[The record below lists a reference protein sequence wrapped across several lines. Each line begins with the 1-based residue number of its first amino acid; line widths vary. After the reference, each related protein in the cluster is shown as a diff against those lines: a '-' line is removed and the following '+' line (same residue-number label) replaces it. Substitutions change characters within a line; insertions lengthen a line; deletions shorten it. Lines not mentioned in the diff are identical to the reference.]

1 MITQDGSRKSY
12 IKARSSSKPIDS
24 SHASEPEVKEDES
37 MTTTDNSTAN
47 SACDSDSI
55 QGGALASRLSK
66 LRGAESRELETQ
78 PRSAT
83 PRKPPPKPS
92 SSPLQ
97 DISTTFDTAM
107 SPMSDMV
114 GSFSFFQSSPTN
126 SDTPSKLSHNTEADM
141 PPRNTMQSP
150 NQQTANSF
158 SAFFQAT
165 SPTPSNSHP
174 NSFSFFPTSP
184 LNATGGKESP
194 TVDSFLGKNF
204 GISI

>member
-1 MITQDGSRKSY
+1 MISQDGSRKSY

-24 SHASEPEVKEDES
+24 RHASEPEVKEDES
-37 MTTTDNSTAN
+37 MTTTDNST
-47 SACDSDSI
+47 SSI

-66 LRGAESRELETQ
+66 LRAEESRELETTP

-83 PRKPPPKPS
+83 PRKPPPKLS

-97 DISTTFDTAM
+97 DISTTFDAAM
-107 SPMSDMV
+107 SPMSELV

-126 SDTPSKLSHNTEADM
+126 SNTPSKLSRNAADNDADM
-141 PPRNTMQSP
+141 PPRNTIQSP